1 MKRIGVL
8 ISLCMMVFL
17 AYGQK
22 DRTAYVIVDE
32 TFRDLIIDK
41 AAEKYSNGDAM
52 EKLSLTSML
61 REGFDKYFKDGKVSK
76 VSVFPPDSLVRLHE
90 RIRTLKEANGK
101 LTKNHY
107 AKVLADSTNAWNAK
121 DQASRAMKE
130 NTLRAWNDSINRLNA
145 LLAQVG
151 KENDSFSQQVSALSS
166 KTKILDGISSDLTE
180 KQKKFNSAYEYSKHP
195 LSEITKT
202 DAMKDAVTSYEESLK
217 ALRQTLTPEQQ
228 KQKAEI
234 LGCANVAGYYQ
245 KAMQQLSGRYD
256 KKAVAEILKVAPNT
270 KGLDGDKLREIEEI
284 QKRLRNEIYV
294 LKNFR
299 NAILGS
305 LKDMGSIK
313 DDADRNKALE
323 IISENVDVFS
333 MNDASRAK
341 DGYNIK
347 YGFINGKLNELRN
360 AVRNYRTN
368 RFTDGKTFITYLD
381 KISTDLGDSVN

>member
-22 DRTAYVIVDE
+22 GRTAYVIVDE
-32 TFRDLIIDK
+32 SLRDVIIDK

-52 EKLSLTSML
+52 KKLSLTSML
-61 REGFDKYFKDGKVSK
+61 REGFEKYFNDGKVSK
-76 VSVFPPDSLVRLHE
+76 VRVFSPDSLARLQE
-90 RIRTLKEANGK
+90 RILKIEEAKGK
-101 LTKNHY
+101 LTKSY
-107 AKVLADSTNAWNAK
+107 FDKVLRDSINALDAK
-121 DQASRAMKE
+121 AQISIAEKN
-130 NTLRAWNDSINRLNA
+130 NTLKAWHDSINRLNT

-195 LSEITKT
+195 LAEITKT

-217 ALRQTLTPEQQ
+217 ALRQTLSPEQQ

-245 KAMQQLSGRYD
+245 KATQQLSGKYD
-256 KKAVAEILKVAPNT
+256 KKAVAEILKAAPNT
-270 KGLDGDKLREIEEI
+270 KGLDGDKLKEVEEI

-305 LKDMGSIK
+305 LKDLGSIK
-313 DDADRNKALE
+313 DDIGRNKALE
-323 IISENVDVFS
+323 IINENVDVFS

-347 YGFINGKLNELRN
+347 YTFINGKLNELRN
-360 AVRNYRTN
+360 AIRNYHAN
-368 RFTDGKTFITYLD
+368 RFMDGKTFITYLD
-381 KISTDLGDSVN
+381 KIGTDLGDSVN